1 MFSTCERLHPCGIGD
16 KSSMT
21 QAHINL
27 AGLHAS
33 RMISA
38 HNNTACISTTTHN
51 VKARQ
56 PDHHGASETDT
67 LLY

>member
-1 MFSTCERLHPCGIGD
+1 MFSTRERLHPCGIGD

-21 QAHINL
+21 QAHIKL

-38 HNNTACISTTTHN
+38 HNNTACISTTKHN
-51 VKARQ
+51 VKA
-56 PDHHGASETDT
+56 
-67 LLY
+67 